1 MTNFE
6 IKNLLSASES
16 WDVKVALAILRG
28 LKQDHKLVVWRQFR
42 LTPVDVA
49 HTCATR
55 SKAKDIQH
63 IQFAS
68 GLDSTLYTGSLAM
81 YVVDKILT
89 SWKEEEGE
97 SPIDRALH
105 RSECSNN
112 GERIVDYIRI
122 EDAIIPILESG
133 RQGRVV

>member
-1 MTNFE
+1 MTYFDV
-6 IKNLLSASES
+6 KNLLSASES

-28 LKQDHKLVVWRQFR
+28 LKQDRKLVIWQRSW
-42 LTPVDVA
+42 LTPANIVL
-49 HTCATR
+49 TCATK

-68 GLDSTLYTGSLAM
+68 GLNSTFYTGSLAM

-89 SWKEEEGE
+89 SWKEESE
-97 SPIDRALH
+97 SPIDCALR
-105 RSECSNN
+105 RSECGDD